1 MRRLGEAVAGG
12 RRKIKA
18 REMRFVLKGS
28 LKCCSSEDD
37 SSRQDC
43 LYHERDSELTQG
55 CHTGD

>member
-1 MRRLGEAVAGG
+1 
-12 RRKIKA
+12 
-18 REMRFVLKGS
+18 VLKGS